1 MLRITHGRGF
11 QLVFANGWE
20 AEVAAVPHDA
30 GCASLVVTH
39 NVYINGQSRGVHPD
53 CDCTRDARIAK
64 GIEAALAEYGA
75 EVADVFSDGLV
86 ATANKAA
93 LAAFLKASQ

>member
-1 MLRITHGRGF
+1 MAAGSQWCSPMGGLS
-11 QLVFANGWE
+11 LSSS
-20 AEVAAVPHDA
+20 AEAAVKHTNY
-30 GCASLVVTH
+30 CASGRFSKCV
-39 NVYINGQSRGVHPD
+39 
-53 CDCTRDARIAK
+53 CTDRDARIAK